1 MKKTTIYALTAAALL
16 SLAGCQDEAF
26 VEQPGTPVQEG
37 EEIVFGSAL
46 PDVATH
52 RTVYGTPDVEK
63 QVYPVYWEYDANDAD
78 VRDHVKIYCLQ
89 AAQEKLVEY
98 IVQPGKANS
107 STSQQLERVGDCG
120 LQWSD
125 APTHNFYG
133 FYPAASVKGT
143 ETNGRILS
151 DIPATQYAL
160 DWEGTSEDG
169 GSTTWRAATNTDYA
183 AMVAYTSV
191 ETDKMTQ
198 GAPIPLSFKPLTTIL
213 EIVVNGPLNTGNTE
227 SVTVTNINVRAAQG
241 SAICGPYYCNILAK
255 DGQTGELDLDCKPAD
270 NPEGESRNNISIPTY
285 NRETGSGNIKLKRGD
300 KMVVHAFLV
309 PTTDAPIDGSQ
320 VTISV
325 ASNAGV
331 NRKTLTGF
339 TIQPHKVNRIV
350 LPAVQPAAAN
360 NWLTSLDPNTYLT
373 ELSIPGSVHSA
384 LTPASGG
391 EVIWHDANIEQ
402 QFNDGIRAFYFQTGA
417 QNDGGWKVDY
427 GFGETSDADWRLAV
441 AVPHEGI
448 LGNTELRP
456 GTGDLADLKTSLN
469 QIAQKLAEAK
479 SAGGSQEFAV
489 VQVTYAANAT
499 VTCPGGL
506 ATSDYHDWSAE
517 QIWMKAVET
526 CFKEYANDPDL
537 KDYIY
542 TGGIT
547 ENTTIADVAGKIILK
562 ANVNAT
568 VNADGANDHH
578 MSNYMDVSAG
588 TPSLFSEWLSRED
601 VDDNTWDNSQPRTGY
616 EPDGV
621 PLTWGT
627 SHSNV
632 QATTGL
638 KWIYQELTTIGEDR
652 GQIPSIEMKQSIIG
666 GLFDKS
672 AQIYQEHQSGEASPY
687 WFMNDVSG
695 CILERNATDA
705 TTAGILSGIES
716 MNNYVVNKMG
726 QRIEKNAPLGL
737 VYMSYANRNTE
748 NSLKYNCGELIQT
761 IIDNNFRFNLRRK
774 PTGTPAQQYNATYQN
789 GGDAISH

>member
-52 RTVYGTPDVEK
+52 RTVYGTPDVEN
-63 QVYPVYWEYDANDAD
+63 QVYPVYWEYDANDAS

-143 ETNGRILS
+143 ETDGRILS

-160 DWEGTSEDG
+160 DWENTPESD

-255 DGQTGELDLDCKPAD
+255 DGQTGELDLDCEPAD

-285 NRETGSGNIKLKRGD
+285 NLETGKNIVLKRGD

-309 PTTDAPIDGSQ
+309 PTTDEPIDGENVSIT
-320 VTISV
+320 VGTD
-325 ASNAGV
+325 AGSNT
-331 NRKTLTGF
+331 KTLTGF

-350 LPAVQPAAAN
+350 LPALSPQVKN
-360 NWLTSLDPNTYLT
+360 NWLSSLDPNTYLS
-373 ELSIPGSVHSA
+373 ELSIPGSIHSA
-384 LTPASGG
+384 LS
-391 EVIWHDANIEQ
+391 EANQSSIHWQETNLEQ
-402 QFNDGIRAFYFQTGA
+402 QFTDGVRAFAIQTGA
-417 QNDGGWKVDY
+417 KNDGGWAGVL
-427 GFGETSDADWRLAV
+427 GSDPEWRLAV
-441 AVPHEGI
+441 AVDGSASNRDNLRDLRTI
-448 LGNTELRP
+448 LKRI
-456 GTGDLADLKTSLN
+456 ADEVK
-469 QIAQKLAEAK
+469 
-479 SAGGSQEFAV
+479 
-489 VQVTYAANAT
+489 AANAEEAAKGRT
-499 VTCPGGL
+499 GNEFAFVQLSFSSAATDHNWTSPTGL
-506 ATSDYHDWSAE
+506 YYDLNDDGSGRKQVWMASIENCIKQYAADDELCIFQGPITS
-517 QIWMKAVET
+517 
-526 CFKEYANDPDL
+526 
-537 KDYIY
+537 
-542 TGGIT
+542 
-547 ENTTIADVAGKIILK
+547 TTTLSDVAGTVILK
-562 ANVNAT
+562 VNVNDESQDDNMCSLMSA
-568 VNADGANDHH
+568 NAGVPA
-578 MSNYMDVSAG
+578 
-588 TPSLFSEWLSRED
+588 LFSDWE
-601 VDDNTWDNSQPRTGY
+601 NAHPAN
-616 EPDGV
+616 GV
-621 PLTWGT
+621 PLTWG
-627 SHSNV
+627 SSNPSV
-632 QATTGL
+632 QAQSPMT
-638 KWIYQELTTIGEDR
+638 WFYQEVTTIGPDR
-652 GQIPSIEMKQSIIG
+652 GCQVPNLETKQGYIANLFQKSVDFYLAAGSGQPSNY
-666 GLFDKS
+666 F
-672 AQIYQEHQSGEASPY
+672 
-687 WFMNDVSG
+687 FMNDVSG
-695 CILERNATDA
+695 CVLE
-705 TTAGILSGIES
+705 AGEGSSPTNTGIERGIQS
-716 MNNYVVNKMG
+716 MNEFIVDQMA
-726 QRIEKNAPLGL
+726 QRREQNAALGL
-737 VYMSYANRNTE
+737 VYMSFANRTGTIGQT
-748 NSLKYNCGELIQT
+748 YNCGELIQT

>member
-52 RTVYGTPDVEK
+52 RTVYGTPDVEN
-63 QVYPVYWEYDANDAD
+63 QVYPVYWEYDANDAS

-143 ETNGRILS
+143 ETGGRILS

-160 DWEGTSEDG
+160 DWEDTQEDD

-191 ETDKMTQ
+191 ETGKMTQ

-213 EIVVNGPLNTGNTE
+213 EIVVNGPHNTGNTE
-227 SVTVTNINVRAAQG
+227 VTVTNINVRAAQG
-241 SAICGPYYCNILAK
+241 SAICGQYYCNILAK
-255 DGQTGELDLDCKPAD
+255 DGQTGELDLDCEPAE

-285 NRETGSGNIKLKRGD
+285 NRETGFGNIKLKRGD

-309 PTTDAPIDGSQ
+309 PTTDTPIDGSQ

-325 ASNAGV
+325 ASSAGV

-339 TIQPHKVNRIV
+339 TILPHKVNRIV
-350 LPAVQPAAAN
+350 LPAVQPAAEN

-391 EVIWHDANIEQ
+391 GVIWHDANIEQ

-417 QNDGGWKVDY
+417 VHENGDPLGITGWRNP
-427 GFGETSDADWRLAV
+427 EMRLAV
-441 AVPHEGI
+441 AVPQQRIFGR
-448 LGNTELRP
+448 TELEQ

-489 VQVTYAANAT
+489 VQVTFASNAT
-499 VTCPGGL
+499 DYDRNAGSL
-506 ATSDYHDWSAE
+506 ANDKYNTAE
-517 QIWMKAVET
+517 KSWMATVET

-638 KWIYQELTTIGEDR
+638 KWIYQELTTIGEDG

-705 TTAGILSGIES
+705 TTQGILNGIES

-748 NSLKYNCGELIQT
+748 NSFNYNCGELIQT